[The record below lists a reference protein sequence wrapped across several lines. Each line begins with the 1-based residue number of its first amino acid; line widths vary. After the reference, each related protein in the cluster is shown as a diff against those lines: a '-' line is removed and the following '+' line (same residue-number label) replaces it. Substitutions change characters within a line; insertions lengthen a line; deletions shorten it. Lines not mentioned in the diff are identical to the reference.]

1 MLLGSGTQRAASEV
15 DPSGDQLMGGSESRR
30 NRAADSRCVARQLV
44 MGSSDPHGLQLDD
57 DRAPS
62 CAKRPAFAIATHLP
76 AEAQELAI
84 RAVAFKKQRGR
95 LPQLTADDA
104 WERRMAEG
112 ARAFV
117 RYKDEGKYD

>member
-1 MLLGSGTQRAASEV
+1 MDGRGEQQLGAKGSGTQRVASEV

-76 AEAQELAI
+76 AEAQELAARPLPVLNKAEI
-84 RAVAFKKQRGR
+84 QNGAAVTTAG
-95 LPQLTADDA
+95 PASLTTAC
-104 WERRMAEG
+104 E
-112 ARAFV
+112 
-117 RYKDEGKYD
+117 